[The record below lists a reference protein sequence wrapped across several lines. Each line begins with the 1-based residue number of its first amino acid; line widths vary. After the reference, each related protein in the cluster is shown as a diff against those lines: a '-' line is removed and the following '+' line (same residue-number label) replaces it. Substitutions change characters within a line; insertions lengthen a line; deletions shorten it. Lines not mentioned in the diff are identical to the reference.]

1 VERTVK
7 LRVRVDHSTYSA
19 LKEVEKEYRE
29 VLEDAINYGLANKT
43 TSFTRIKAGVYR
55 TEREKHKDLPS
66 HYIYTACEDASE
78 RLDSFEKL
86 KKRGRAYTEKPSV
99 RRVTVHLDDHLW
111 KFSLDKI
118 SISTKKGR
126 VFISPAFP
134 KVFWRYYNKGWLIAS
149 EARFRLMK
157 GNVVEFFIIFK
168 RDEPKPYEPKAFIPV
183 DLNEGSVSVLI
194 NSKPLLL
201 ETNTKKITL
210 GYEYRRRAMTAGK
223 STKVREVRR
232 KLKKLRERDKKV
244 DIRRK
249 LAKLIVK
256 EAYESRSA
264 IVLED
269 LPRRAPEHMVNDIK
283 DKQLRL
289 RIYRSAFSSMK
300 NAIIEKAR
308 EFGVPILL
316 VNPSHTSTVCP
327 VHGAKIVYRPDGGDA
342 PRVGVCEK
350 GKERWHRDVVAL
362 YNLRK
367 RAGDVS
373 PVPLGSKES
382 HDPPAVKLGRWSRA
396 KSLRSIMIE
405 RKMIEMKV

>member
-1 VERTVK
+1 MK
-7 LRVRVDHSTYSA
+7 LRVKVDYSTYSA
-19 LKEVEKEYRE
+19 LKEVEEEYRE
-29 VLEDAINYGLANKT
+29 ILEDAINYGLVNKT
-43 TSFTRIKAGVYR
+43 TSFTRIKAGIYK
-55 TEREKHKDLPS
+55 TEREKHKNLPS

-86 KKRGRAYTEKPSV
+86 KRRGRSYTEKPSV
-99 RRVTVHLDDHLW
+99 RRVTIHLDDHLW
-111 KFSLDKI
+111 KFNVDRI
-118 SISTKKGR
+118 SISTKRSR
-126 VFISPAFP
+126 VFISPTFP
-134 KVFWRYYNKGWLIAS
+134 KIFWRYYNTEWRIAS

-157 GNVVEFFIIFK
+157 GNVVEFFIVFK
-168 RDEPKPYEPKAFIPV
+168 KDEPKPYEPRSFIPV
-183 DLNEGSVSVLI
+183 DLNENSVSVLI
-194 NSKPLLL
+194 NNKPLLL

-210 GYEYRRRAMTAGK
+210 GYEYRRKLITTGR
-223 STKVREVRR
+223 STMDREVRR
-232 KLKKLRERDKKV
+232 KLKRLRERDKKL

-256 EAYESRSA
+256 DAFESRSA

-269 LPRRAPEHMVNDIK
+269 LPGRTPEHMIK
-283 DKQLRL
+283 DVKDSQLRL
-289 RIYRSAFSSMK
+289 RIYRAAFSSMK

-308 EFGVPILL
+308 EFGVLVVL

-327 VHGAKIVYRPDGGDA
+327 VHGTKIVYQPDGGGA

-362 YNLRK
+362 YNLAR

-382 HDPPAVKLGRWSRA
+382 YDPPTVSGWLRA
-396 KSLRSIMIE
+396 KSLHSIMNE
-405 RKMIEMKV
+405 HKMIEMKV

>member
-7 LRVRVDHSTYSA
+7 LRVKVDYKTYQK
-19 LKEVEKEYRE
+19 LKEVEGEYRE
-29 VLEDAINYGLANKT
+29 VLEDAINYALSNET
-43 TSFTRIKAGVYR
+43 TSFTRIKAGIYK

-66 HYIYTACEDASE
+66 HFIYTACEDASE

-86 KKRGRAYTEKPSV
+86 KRRGRAYTEKPSV

-111 KFSLDKI
+111 KFSLDTI
-118 SISTKKGR
+118 SISTKRSR
-126 VFISPAFP
+126 VLISPTFP
-134 KVFWRYYNKGWLIAS
+134 KIFWRYYNKGWSIAS
-149 EARFRLMK
+149 EARFRLLK
-157 GNVVEFFIIFK
+157 GNVVEFYVIFK
-168 RDEPKPYEPKAFIPV
+168 KDVKPYEPKGFIPV
-183 DLNEGSVSVLI
+183 DLNENSVSVLVHG
-194 NSKPLLL
+194 KPTLL
-201 ETNTKKITL
+201 ETNTKRITL
-210 GYEYRRRAMTAGK
+210 GYEYRRKAITTGR
-223 STKVREVRR
+223 STKDREVTR
-232 KLKKLRERDKKV
+232 KLKGLRERDKKV
-244 DIRRK
+244 DVRRK

-256 EAYESRSA
+256 EAFESMSV

-269 LPRRAPEHMVNDIK
+269 LPGRAPEHMINDVK

-308 EFGVPILL
+308 EFGVPVLL

-327 VHGAKIVYRPDGGDA
+327 VHGTKIVYQPDGGDA
-342 PRVGVCEK
+342 PRVGVCGK

-362 YNLRK
+362 YNLKK

-382 HDPPAVKLGRWSRA
+382 HDPPTLSGWLRA
-396 KSLRSIMIE
+396 KSLHSIMNE
-405 RKMIEMKV
+405 HKMIEMKV

>member
-1 VERTVK
+1 VERTIK
-7 LRVRVDHSTYSA
+7 LRVRVDHATYSA

-29 VLEDAINYGLANKT
+29 VLEDAMNYGLTNKT
-43 TSFTRIKAGVYR
+43 TSFTKIRAGVYR

-86 KKRGRAYTEKPSV
+86 KKRGKAYTEKPSV
-99 RRVTVHLDDHLW
+99 RKVTVHLDDHLW
-111 KFSLDKI
+111 KFGLDKI
-118 SISTKKGR
+118 SISTKRGR
-126 VFISPAFP
+126 VSVSPTFP

-149 EARFRLMK
+149 EARFRLLK
-157 GNVVEFFIIFK
+157 GNVVEFYIIFK
-168 RDEPKPYEPKAFIPV
+168 RDEPKPYEPKGFIPI
-183 DLNEGSVSVLI
+183 DLNEDSVSVLI
-194 NSKPLLL
+194 GGKPTLL
-201 ETNTKKITL
+201 ETNAKKITL
-210 GYEYRRRAMTAGK
+210 GYEYRRKAITIGK

-232 KLKKLRERDKKV
+232 KLRKLRERDKKA

-256 EAYESRSA
+256 EAFESRSA

-269 LPRRAPEHMVNDIK
+269 LPKRAPEHMVKDIK

-308 EFGVPILL
+308 EFGVPVIL
-316 VNPSHTSTVCP
+316 VNPSYTSSICP

-342 PRVGVCEK
+342 PRVGICEK
-350 GKERWHRDVVAL
+350 GKERWHRDVAAL
-362 YNLRK
+362 YNLKK

-382 HDPPAVKLGRWSRA
+382 HDPPTVKFGRWLRA
-396 KSLRSIMIE
+396 KSLHSIMIE
-405 RKMIEMKV
+405 RKMTEMRV